1 MLWLRAGGPPDW
13 TNTTRGLYDVANDPR
28 EMHDLQTEKPD
39 VVASL
44 MARFLHWNTTR
55 VASIHLPRDPAGTA
69 HANATDCWSP
79 WEGTPEPPD
88 AQAGGL

>member
-44 MARFLHWNTTR
+44 MARFLHWCATSARGFSAVCRR
-55 VASIHLPRDPAGTA
+55 VFSAVNSLFR
-69 HANATDCWSP
+69 
-79 WEGTPEPPD
+79 ER
-88 AQAGGL
+88 